1 MRAPLLLLPLLGCA
15 PDPIVANPD
24 TIQPGAPQ
32 AGVAEGLLD
41 LPIGAPMGGYSD
53 RCRYLGGSTAS
64 PQTSSSYTTA
74 FMPSVGAQTR
84 PSAKALWLENGDQ
97 DLVIIKAALIY
108 SFDGL
113 VVDLER
119 NLEEETGR
127 PLQGRVVFTASH
139 SHASYGNFSDQAMFY
154 LGGDRFNVEIYERL
168 LKSAT
173 SVALAAFES
182 RVPAAIGLGLER
194 DWDPD
199 DQVYSD
205 RRDDNDGTQ
214 FFDDIDPGPYKDPML
229 WVLRVDTLDG
239 DPLGIFF
246 SFGMHGT
253 TLDSDSPMLSIEST
267 GHVELAI
274 QEQFDQPVV
283 VAHWQGGA
291 GDASPR
297 GRDDGYARL
306 ETIGALAAPAI
317 LDLWA
322 STKTSGDPI
331 MMETYSRAIPEG
343 RDQIRVTR
351 DGTVDWSYAPYD
363 PDMVP
368 DDELYTSNGAIKS
381 PIDEFN
387 VPFGGA
393 FCGSGVDGLSAIGTG
408 SQVYPYNTCV
418 DVAFMGP
425 VIQNWF
431 GLTDF
436 DGTTELELPLPES
449 QRANTTATALG
460 PISIRDE
467 DGSMVQDDVLLAF
480 FPGEPTAWYVEQFRR
495 RAAAEAGAEHALLV
509 GYSQDHEGYLLV
521 PEDWLLGGYEPN
533 INIMGPLQG
542 EHIMEGVLETA
553 AGPLLTEIEEPQ
565 DPFGDWQPTAYRERE
580 LPTLAPDLTPDAGT
594 LLTEAPADL
603 WLPLPLN
610 AEVAPAAEVPRVQG
624 VVQLQWL
631 GGDPGVD
638 LPTVTLERQSG
649 GSWAPVTTPSGRN
662 VTDALPDILL
672 VHTPVPSTDG
682 ASPDA
687 HAWWAA
693 WQAVATDGDRAGLP
707 LGTYRLT
714 VKGARY
720 TGGATTWPWPTER
733 YTVSSEPF
741 ELTEAMIDLSWDAA
755 SGALTASLDAPTGGW
770 RMIDLDGSS
779 TGHNPL
785 SDGKVTWTL
794 SDGSAVEDGSSGTLS
809 GSSTVF
815 SVVPPDG
822 AVSVTVT
829 DAWGNV
835 GSLSL

>member
-1 MRAPLLLLPLLGCA
+1 MRAPLLLLALLGCA
-15 PDPIVANPD
+15 PAPIVADPD
-24 TIQPGAPQ
+24 LLRPGAPL
-32 AGVAEGLLD
+32 AGVAEAPLD

-53 RCRYLGGSTAS
+53 RCRYLGGSTDA
-64 PQTSSSYTTA
+64 PQTSSHYTYS

-84 PSAKALWLENGDQ
+84 PAAKALWLENGDQ
-97 DLVIIKAALIY
+97 DLVIVKADLIY

-113 VVDLER
+113 VKDLEAR
-119 NLEEETGR
+119 LEEETGR
-127 PLQGRVVFTASH
+127 PLKGRVVFTASH

-154 LGGDRFNVEIYERL
+154 LGGDRFNEEIYERL
-168 LKSAT
+168 LNTAT
-173 SVALAAFES
+173 QVALDAFDG
-182 RVPAAIGLGLER
+182 RVPAAIGLGIER

-199 DQVYSD
+199 NKVYSD
-205 RRDDNDGTQ
+205 RRDENNSTQ
-214 FFDDIDPGPYKDPML
+214 FFDDIDAGAYKDPML

-253 TLDSDSPMLSIEST
+253 ALGSDSPMLSIEST
-267 GHVELAI
+267 GHVELAV
-274 QEQFDQPVV
+274 QEQFDHPIV

-297 GRDDGYARL
+297 GSDDGYARL
-306 ETIGALAAPAI
+306 ETIGATAAPAI
-317 LDLWA
+317 LALWQD
-322 STKTSGDPI
+322 TPTSGDPI
-331 MMETYSRAIPEG
+331 LMETYSRAIPEG

-351 DGTVDWSYAPYD
+351 NGTVDWSYAPYD

-368 DDELYTSNGAIKS
+368 DDVLYTDSGAIKS

-387 VPFGGA
+387 VPYGGA

-408 SQVYPYNTCV
+408 SLVYPYNTCV
-418 DVAFMGP
+418 DVAFMAP

-436 DGTTELELPLPES
+436 DQTEELPLPLPES
-449 QRANTTATALG
+449 ERANTTATSLG
-460 PISIRDE
+460 PIPVRDE
-467 DGSMVQDDVLLAF
+467 DGTVVQDDVLMAF
-480 FPGEPTAWYVEQFRR
+480 FPGEPTAWYIEQFRR
-495 RAAAEAGAEHALLV
+495 RAADELGAEHALMV
-509 GYSQDHEGYLLV
+509 GYAQDHEGYLLV

-533 INIMGPLQG
+533 INVMGPLQG
-542 EHIMEGVLETA
+542 EHIMEGVLEYA
-553 AGPLLTEIEEPQ
+553 AGPLATEIEEPQ
-565 DPFGDWQPTAYRERE
+565 DPFDDWATTPYRDRA
-580 LPTLAPDLTPDAGT
+580 LPTVAPDLTPLAGT
-594 LLTEAPADL
+594 PLTASPASL
-603 WLPLPLN
+603 WLPLDLT
-610 AEVAPAAEVPRVQG
+610 AEVAPPASLARVTG
-624 VVQLQWL
+624 IAQLQWL

-649 GSWAPVTTPSGRN
+649 GAWTAVTTPSGRP

-672 VHTPVPSTDG
+672 VHTPVAAEDGSTQ
-682 ASPDA
+682 

-714 VKGARY
+714 VSGQRY
-720 TGGATTWPWPTER
+720 TGGGETWPWPTER
-733 YTVSSEPF
+733 YTLSSEPF
-741 ELTEAMIDLSWDAA
+741 ELTAAAIELSWAA
-755 SGALTASLDAPTGGW
+755 TSGELTAWLDAPSDGW
-770 RMIDLDGSS
+770 RMVDLDGSS
-779 TGHNPL
+779 TGNNPL
-785 SDGKVTWTL
+785 SGGVVTWTL
-794 SDGSAVEDGSSGTLS
+794 SDGSEVDDDASGTLS

-835 GSLSL
+835 GSMPL